1 MVDEDVLKKV
11 YRAINNKQMRFILK
25 TINEDKAMT
34 YSEILQ
40 TMKDCN
46 LTKDSSKIAYYVR
59 HLRNAN
65 MLTID
70 DCTKKYILSRIG
82 IQSLDVITNFEKICK
97 TYDMSDVDANGRIEF
112 EYKIV
117 GRKLW
122 KQMQYVQVD

>member
-34 YSEILQ
+34 YSEILK

-46 LTKDSSKIAYYVR
+46 LTNDSSKIAYYVR
-59 HLRNAN
+59 HLKIAK
-65 MLTID
+65 MIILD
-70 DCTKKYILSRIG
+70 DCSKKYILSRVG
-82 IQSLDVITNFEKICK
+82 VQSLDVITNFEKICK

-117 GRKLW
+117 GRKL
-122 KQMQYVQVD
+122 